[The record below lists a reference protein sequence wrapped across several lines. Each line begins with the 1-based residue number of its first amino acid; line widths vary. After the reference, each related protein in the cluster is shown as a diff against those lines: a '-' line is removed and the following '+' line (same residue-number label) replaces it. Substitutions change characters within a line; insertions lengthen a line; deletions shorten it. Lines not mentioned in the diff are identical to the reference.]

1 MDGRLIRWRTSLGRK
16 ARSTSLRLRRKE
28 TMLPAVRKVLL
39 CLAASAAL
47 QVEPQAQPET
57 TVEEEL
63 RRLQGS
69 WQVETQEENGD
80 KLAADDVKGRSIL
93 FGKDTFFIRHDNKVV
108 QIGMLKLNPSKT
120 PRTVNAVIMSGDKKG
135 DIMQGIY
142 ALDGDSLKICLD
154 TEGQERPKEFKT
166 APKSGHLLYV
176 LKRVRVK
183 GEDQELVGNYR
194 SETTEL
200 DGKKHVLDVM
210 IERVGDAYMVTYKKN
225 NAVGFVGMGLA

>member
-1 MDGRLIRWRTSLGRK
+1 M
-16 ARSTSLRLRRKE
+16 
-28 TMLPAVRKVLL
+28 
-39 CLAASAAL
+39 
-47 QVEPQAQPET
+47 Q
-57 TVEEEL
+57 
-63 RRLQGS
+63 
-69 WQVETQEENGD
+69 
-80 KLAADDVKGRSIL
+80 
-93 FGKDTFFIRHDNKVV
+93 
-108 QIGMLKLNPSKT
+108 
-120 PRTVNAVIMSGDKKG
+120 GDKKG

-225 NAVGFVGMGLA
+225 NAVGFVGMGLRKGDVFCVSWLSQGQVGVSMYQIEKGHRLVGHFTILGGPGVLGQETLTRVMKDV